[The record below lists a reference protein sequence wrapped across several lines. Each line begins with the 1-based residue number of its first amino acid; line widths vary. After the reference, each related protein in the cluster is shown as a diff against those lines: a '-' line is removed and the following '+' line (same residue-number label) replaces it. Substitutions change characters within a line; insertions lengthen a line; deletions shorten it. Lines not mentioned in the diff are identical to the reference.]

1 MVLWQTNQSTSAVL
15 LHVLLHVQ
23 GGRVGIGIIAA
34 LRFISGAAASNSA
47 PAALAYLLD
56 RAPQCPNLHASCVPA
71 AMAAGACMAS
81 GPALFLSWVMSPAV
95 LGASGWRVVL
105 VLSLLSNAVA
115 GALRGWGLQDPE
127 QHMQAAELA
136 DRSNVHVWR
145 IVRWVSLMTGAAV
158 DRYKLAAI

>member
-1 MVLWQTNQSTSAVL
+1 
-15 LHVLLHVQ
+15 
-23 GGRVGIGIIAA
+23 
-34 LRFISGAAASNSA
+34 
-47 PAALAYLLD
+47 
-56 RAPQCPNLHASCVPA
+56 
-71 AMAAGACMAS
+71 
-81 GPALFLSWVMSPAV
+81 
-95 LGASGWRVVL
+95 VVL